1 MNEHE
6 WQTRDKRVKKE
17 IMKIFIQEKLNIAE
31 CIEVLRYLVIYIY
44 QNYHKEYVSDKRK
57 RRTKK

>member
-31 CIEVLRYLVIYIY
+31 CIDVLHYLNIYIC